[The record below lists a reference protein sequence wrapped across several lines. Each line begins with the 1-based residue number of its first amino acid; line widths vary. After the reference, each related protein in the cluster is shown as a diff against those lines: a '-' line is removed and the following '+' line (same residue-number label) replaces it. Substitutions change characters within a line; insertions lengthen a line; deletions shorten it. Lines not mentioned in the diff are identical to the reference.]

1 MVQGATRCFVFDEQ
15 LGVVEV
21 PKEILI
27 KWIQASGGGENAA
40 DTVNM
45 TVDGN
50 GNLIYDGWS
59 DKKTLADI
67 QGNSSLREEYAKM
80 AEQTSALLDDGRIS
94 EEDHDQA
101 VLLLSVAQDFSDY
114 LEDQYADTSA
124 QLAETFLQ
132 PSSMEGT
139 FLDECISLAKSDKVV
154 GKNRFGKFAKKIEAS
169 LAKKRGT
176 ASDKA
181 IRQAHAEGTQLG
193 YSEDALTW
201 FIINKVAEQ
210 RLLTG
215 DERKILERVAKV
227 QIEIQK
233 TRNDGQLP
241 EQFNGLRIKAALQ
254 RLRTEAI
261 DFQRQQVEELNKITI
276 INEDGDEVK
285 LGNHLKAL
293 EVVKLLHLD
302 KIEEPTPPGKDAS
315 PEEQEEYYKQVLVRS
330 TQLML
335 EGIPVTP
342 QTIKECL
349 GVKNIREFNK
359 NFVVELGS
367 IGADEESGET
377 GVEGATVFI
386 YALDSK
392 GKRKLVARKSYRSKQ
407 GDTGKTGTTIIWERD
422 MQKCF
427 DAKAARK

>member
-1 MVQGATRCFVFDEQ
+1 VFDEQ
-15 LGVVEV
+15 LGLVEV
-21 PKEILI
+21 PKEIL
-27 KWIQASGGGENAA
+27 KNWIQASGGGENAA

-45 TVDGN
+45 TMDVN

-67 QGNSSLREEYAKM
+67 QGNSSLRDEYAKM
-80 AEQTSALLDDGRIS
+80 ADQTSALLDDGRIS
-94 EEDHDQA
+94 EEDHDEA
-101 VLLLSVAQDFSDY
+101 VLLLGTAQDFSDS

-132 PSSMEGT
+132 PSFMEGT
-139 FLDECISLAKSDKVV
+139 LLDECISLAKSDKVV
-154 GKNRFGKFAKKIEAS
+154 GKNRFGKFAKKIQGA
-169 LAKKRGT
+169 LAKKGGT

-181 IRQAHAEGTQLG
+181 VRTAHAEGVQLG
-193 YSEDALTW
+193 YSEDKLTW
-201 FIINKVAEQ
+201 FIINKLAEQ

-233 TRNDGQLP
+233 TRNDGRLP
-241 EQFNGLRIKAALQ
+241 EKFNGLRIKAALQ

-261 DFQRQQVEELNKITI
+261 DFQRQQIEELNKITVR
-276 INEDGDEVK
+276 NEDGDKVK

-293 EVVKLLHLD
+293 EIVKLLHLD
-302 KIEEPTPPGKDAS
+302 KIEEPTPPDENAS
-315 PEEQEEYYKQVLVRS
+315 PEEKEEYYKQVLVRS
-330 TQLML
+330 TQLIM
-335 EGIPVTP
+335 EGIPVKP

-359 NFVVELGS
+359 NFVVEVGS
-367 IGADEESGET
+367 VGADEEGGEP
-377 GVEGATVFI
+377 GVEGATVYI
-386 YALDSK
+386 YALDTK
-392 GKRKLVARKSYRSKQ
+392 GGRRLVARKSYRSKQ